1 MEASGERKLLGDS
14 RAAKSWIRDSDLPQQ
29 HKQNFTRFVD
39 RFPSLTFTRD
49 SDESLAR
56 IESRD
61 GLVLPSHIRRSRRV
75 VAFVEPPLLALFDGY
90 DYECNKSHSEVD
102 IWYSLGPGEAGE
114 EVVADFMD
122 GAHSYVVGA
131 WHGSDNS
138 YLSIDTLHVEDE
150 RIFEFAGDDL
160 AFALIEEDSVEGL
173 IEPAF
178 ESYSS
183 MLSRIV
189 ALRTWEGEVLR
200 AR

>member
-1 MEASGERKLLGDS
+1 MFGDARS
-14 RAAKSWIRDSDLPQQ
+14 AKTWIRDAGIPER

-49 SDESLAR
+49 SDESLDR
-56 IESRD
+56 IQSRD

-75 VAFVEPPLLALFDGY
+75 IAYVDPPLLALFEGY

-102 IWYSLGPGEAGE
+102 IWYNLGLGEAGE
-114 EVVADFMD
+114 EVLADFMD
-122 GAHSYVVGA
+122 EAHRYVVGA

-138 YLSIDTLHVEDE
+138 YLSIDTLNVEDE
-150 RIFEFAGDDL
+150 RIFEFGGDDL
-160 AFALIEEDSVEGL
+160 AFALTEGDPVEEL

-189 ALRTWEGEVLR
+189 ELRTWEGEVLR